1 MGSAIKAATV
11 AVALAAVGGVFESGP
26 ATAQQI
32 THGCACLHNQTQAQ
46 ISYRYKWGDG
56 EWRTTSLRPGYQ
68 IALCW
73 QYANAQRSSPDL
85 VFELD
90 VDMSKGSA
98 WTKYAIA
105 RVQTAGNSCAQ
116 VGNGGH
122 YNVSYRPNTN
132 NTFIHITKRN

>member
-1 MGSAIKAATV
+1 MKSGLKAAAV
-11 AVALAAVGGVFESGP
+11 AVALVGVGGASFSRP
-26 ATAQQI
+26 AAAQQI

-56 EWRTTSLRPGYQ
+56 EWKTTSLRPGYQ
-68 IALCW
+68 TALCW

>member
-1 MGSAIKAATV
+1 MKSGLRAAAV
-11 AVALAAVGGVFESGP
+11 AVALVGVGGASFSRP
-26 ATAQQI
+26 AAAQQI

-56 EWRTTSLRPGYQ
+56 EWKTTSLRPGYQ
-68 IALCW
+68 TALCW

-132 NTFIHITKRN
+132 NSFIQVTKRN

>member
-1 MGSAIKAATV
+1 MKSALKAAAV
-11 AVALAAVGGVFESGP
+11 AVALVGVGGASFSRP
-26 ATAQQI
+26 AAAQQI

-56 EWRTTSLRPGYQ
+56 EWKTTSLRPGYQ
-68 IALCW
+68 TALCW

-132 NTFIHITKRN
+132 NGFIHITKRN

>member
-1 MGSAIKAATV
+1 MKSGLKAAAV
-11 AVALAAVGGVFESGP
+11 AVALVGVGGASFSRP
-26 ATAQQI
+26 AAAQQI

-56 EWRTTSLRPGYQ
+56 EWKTTSLRPGYQ
-68 IALCW
+68 TALCW

-122 YNVSYRPNTN
+122 YNVSYRPTP
-132 NTFIHITKRN
+132 TTASSI

>member
-1 MGSAIKAATV
+1 MKSGLRAAAV
-11 AVALAAVGGVFESGP
+11 AVALVGVGGASFSRP
-26 ATAQQI
+26 AAAQQI

-56 EWRTTSLRPGYQ
+56 EWKTTSLRPGYQ
-68 IALCW
+68 TALCW

>member
-1 MGSAIKAATV
+1 MKSGLKAAAV
-11 AVALAAVGGVFESGP
+11 AVALVGVGGASFSRP
-26 ATAQQI
+26 AAAQQI

-56 EWRTTSLRPGYQ
+56 EWKTTSLRPGYQ
-68 IALCW
+68 TALCW
-73 QYANAQRSSPDL
+73 QYANAQRSSHAL

-132 NTFIHITKRN
+132 NGFIHITKRN

>member
-1 MGSAIKAATV
+1 MRSGFV
-11 AVALAAVGGVFESGP
+11 AVAAAVALVGVGGVSFSRP
-26 ATAQQI
+26 AAAQQI

-46 ISYRYKWGDG
+46 VSYRYKWGEG

-73 QYANAQRSSPDL
+73 QYENAQRSSPNL

-132 NTFIHITKRN
+132 NGFIHITKRN